1 MILPKVKEDKDMPK
15 ARAVVPELEKM
26 VSSGQKKFVRYEE
39 GAQLYS
45 IGIQLFK
52 ELARD
57 AGAIYRVK
65 RCVSW

>member
-1 MILPKVKEDKDMPK
+1 MILPKVKEDEEMPK

-26 VSSGQKKFVRYEE
+26 VNSGQKKFVRYEE

-52 ELARD
+52 EL
-57 AGAIYRVK
+57 
-65 RCVSW
+65 VSVWP